1 MGSLG
6 DFLIWAI
13 SWGCVSLWLPV
24 MIFGLGWV
32 ANGAQREDTH
42 KVLVLIGLS
51 SATLFLAIALIFML

>member
-6 DFLIWAI
+6 EFLIWVI

-32 ANGAQREDTH
+32 ANGAQREY
-42 KVLVLIGLS
+42 LSRILAMIGLS
-51 SATLFLAIALIFML
+51 TVVVFFVVTLIFLF